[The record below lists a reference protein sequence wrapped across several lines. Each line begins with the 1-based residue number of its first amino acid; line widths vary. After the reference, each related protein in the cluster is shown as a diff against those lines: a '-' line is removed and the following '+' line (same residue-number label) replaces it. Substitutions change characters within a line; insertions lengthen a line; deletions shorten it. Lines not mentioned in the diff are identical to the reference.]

1 MTKSGISKADTDR
14 LISIAIASV
23 QNAYAPYSK
32 FRVGAA
38 LLCDGGSIVPGC
50 NVENASYGATVCAE
64 RTAIFTAVARGII
77 KFKALC
83 VASDNDEIILPC
95 GICRQVMFEFGPDI
109 TVVCCNK
116 RGDHKIFDGADKL
129 LPNRFVLR

>member
-83 VASDNDEIILPC
+83 C